1 MNDYEQLLRLKWN
14 EINYYYGGSIQL
26 AIEHPLEW
34 HVGYFSENQ
43 KAVIIISKYAIY
55 HIESSQSI
63 NVACKLRQ
71 DGRFAIYFVLLD
83 QEQEDVFIAM
93 CGDMI
98 QYSSASSD
106 YKKSL
111 FGVEQRYIQW
121 GRLLKHKKNATMSIT
136 AQKGL
141 IGELLYLKEMLE
153 EGQEV
158 SSALNG
164 WVGPNGAYQDFV
176 YNDGW
181 HEVKTVGI
189 SSTKVTISSIEQL
202 DCDIDGELVII
213 RVDKCAPA
221 HTGSFSLSDLV
232 HRILLI
238 IKDYPWAVDLFIEKL
253 NYIGYID
260 QPIYNEQKY
269 LFLSKQCYT
278 VVNDFP
284 RLKRKN
290 LPIAVVNV
298 SYDLNLPS
306 IQYWAK

>member
-1 MNDYEQLLRLKWN
+1 M
-14 EINYYYGGSIQL
+14 
-26 AIEHPLEW
+26 
-34 HVGYFSENQ
+34 
-43 KAVIIISKYAIY
+43 
-55 HIESSQSI
+55 
-63 NVACKLRQ
+63 
-71 DGRFAIYFVLLD
+71 
-83 QEQEDVFIAM
+83 
-93 CGDMI
+93 
-98 QYSSASSD
+98 
-106 YKKSL
+106 
-111 FGVEQRYIQW
+111 
-121 GRLLKHKKNATMSIT
+121 
-136 AQKGL
+136 
-141 IGELLYLKEMLE
+141 
-153 EGQEV
+153 
-158 SSALNG
+158 
-164 WVGPNGAYQDFV
+164 
-176 YNDGW
+176 
-181 HEVKTVGI
+181 GI

-232 HRILLI
+232 QGILLI
-238 IKDYPWAVDLFIEKL
+238 IKDYPWAADLFIEKL

-278 VVNDFP
+278 IVNDFP